1 MAYKFWP
8 ARCVQKKK
16 CKENILALGILC
28 FLFIK
33 LWKREKVGIAMFQ
46 RDMRHYSVE
55 LITLSNTTL
64 SNLLIKTSRKGEI
77 ITKGRC
83 QNLKWAACLCCSA
96 LFISRGSSKHP
107 SSNGKVFIWSECIWP
122 YLGQPLSIFFFLQST
137 TFISQAVVT
146 GFVKTIIFTW
156 FMGSVS
162 LTGRGLTF
170 LSETFPNNYTFPERV
185 PDIESLKPW
194 ENYNCIR
201 TLEVEMRIFTQ
212 QSKKDLSGSHHGHTG
227 HCAFYYSSG
236 RQHLLWIL
244 TSQRWSPKLSTWS
257 VALYPGSCF
266 QLLSL
271 VPDFGANHC
280 FVVLYSPPVWMSHVP
295 QLGDVYHQFL
305 WPAQSLCMSWDS
317 LHSCK
322 N

>member
-16 CKENILALGILC
+16 CKENTLALGILC

-83 QNLKWAACLCCSA
+83 PNLKWAACLCCSA

-122 YLGQPLSIFFFLQST
+122 YLGQPLSIFFFSSKHDFHLSGCCDWVCEDYNLHLVHG
-137 TFISQAVVT
+137 ISQPDRERSY
-146 GFVKTIIFTW
+146 F
-156 FMGSVS
+156 S
-162 LTGRGLTF
+162 L
-170 LSETFPNNYTFPERV
+170 
-185 PDIESLKPW
+185 W
-194 ENYNCIR
+194 
-201 TLEVEMRIFTQ
+201 
-212 QSKKDLSGSHHGHTG
+212 DLS
-227 HCAFYYSSG
+227 
-236 RQHLLWIL
+236 
-244 TSQRWSPKLSTWS
+244 K
-257 VALYPGSCF
+257 
-266 QLLSL
+266 
-271 VPDFGANHC
+271 
-280 FVVLYSPPVWMSHVP
+280 
-295 QLGDVYHQFL
+295 
-305 WPAQSLCMSWDS
+305 
-317 LHSCK
+317 
-322 N
+322 